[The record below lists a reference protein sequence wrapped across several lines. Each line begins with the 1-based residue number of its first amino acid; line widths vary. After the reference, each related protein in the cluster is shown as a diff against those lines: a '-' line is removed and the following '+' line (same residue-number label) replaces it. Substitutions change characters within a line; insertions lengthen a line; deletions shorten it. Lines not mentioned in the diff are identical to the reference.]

1 MEEVSAMEV
10 LRSTKK
16 MLGEKN
22 IEYCFDGAG
31 NIIISDREGTNVM
44 VIEVGNPQK
53 CDDVLCEI
61 LSIEREEELCYNL
74 DDVCNVLKRDQE
86 T

>member
-1 MEEVSAMEV
+1 MEV
-10 LRSTKK
+10 VRSIKK
-16 MLGEKN
+16 MLEEKN
-22 IEYCFDGAG
+22 IEYCFDGVG
-31 NIIISDREGTNVM
+31 NIIITSREGTNYN

-53 CDDVLCEI
+53 CGDVLCEI
-61 LSIEREEELCYNL
+61 LSIEHEEELCYNL